1 MGCALKLSSQE
12 IKDYSSKV
20 ESLDSIIESL
30 YSVISGD
37 AGVKRDWDLFRY
49 LFAEEAKLIPI
60 QKNKKGETICRYLAP
75 EDYIERSGPYLEEK
89 GFIEKEIYRMT
100 ESFGGLTHVWTT
112 YEAFQTSKDIE
123 PFMRGINSVQLYNDG
138 DRWWIVNL
146 SWYAETPDNPL
157 PPKYLGQ
164 Q

>member
-1 MGCALKLSSQE
+1 MLIGMGHLNAQVQT
-12 IKDYSSKV
+12 DYTKNV
-20 ESLDSIIESL
+20 ESLDAIMESL

-60 QKNKKGETICRYLAP
+60 QMNKKGETICRYLGP
-75 EDYIERSGPYLEEK
+75 EDYIERSGSYIEEN
-89 GFIEKEIYRMT
+89 GFIEKEIHRMV

-112 YEAFQTSKDIE
+112 YEAFQSSTSKE

-138 DRWWIVNL
+138 TRWWIVNI
-146 SWYAETPDNPL
+146 SWYAETPDQPL

-164 Q
+164 